1 MKSRILI
8 IIGVLIGI
16 IVILGATLAIVLAQN
31 QTMSEELHL
40 DRKLQTAELIDTFK
54 DKYSNYEITEYPD
67 SNGITYK
74 YVASGQ
80 NREIELLLEKDRIV
94 LKAWNEDG
102 LWCIGSNPIPRDL
115 LNNCPLKW

>member
-1 MKSRILI
+1 MKSRFLI
-8 IIGVLIGI
+8 ITGVLIGI
-16 IVILGATLAIVLAQN
+16 IAVLGATLAIVLAQN

-67 SNGITYK
+67 SKGVPYK

-80 NREIELLLEKDRIV
+80 NRETELLLGKDRIV

-102 LWCIGSNPIPRDL
+102 LWCIVSDPIPRDL
-115 LNNCPLKW
+115 LNNCPPKW